1 MTTMMF
7 EDVMPDAVPDL
18 EDVEYPCANC
28 GREVGYGGRGRKPSA
43 KSLCTDCK
51 PTGKRAASVKV
62 TGAAATKAAQAA
74 EVLTQLNAMFAMGA
88 AALGLF
94 ETAGTLVG
102 YQETFKAQAYAA
114 LTTDMKLCESIL
126 KSGAKSSK
134 VSLGMAYV
142 GMGVAVGP
150 TAVNEMR
157 ARKAERDARKA
168 QEEADAAG
176 A

>member
-1 MTTMMF
+1 MTTMTF
-7 EDVMPDAVPDL
+7 EDVIPDAVPDL
-18 EDVEYPCANC
+18 ADVEYPCANC
-28 GREVGYGGRGRKPSA
+28 GREVGYGGRGRKPTA
-43 KSLCTDCK
+43 NSLCPDCK
-51 PTGKRAASVKV
+51 PNAKRSNVKV

-94 ETAGTLVG
+94 ETAGTLVS
-102 YQETFKAQAYAA
+102 YQDTFKAQAYAA

-168 QEEADAAG
+168 ELEDDASG
-176 A
+176 T

>member
-1 MTTMMF
+1 VTTIMF
-7 EDVMPDAVPDL
+7 EDVIPDSVPDL
-18 EDVEYPCANC
+18 ADVEYPCANC

-51 PTGKRAASVKV
+51 PTAKRASVKV
-62 TGAAATKAAQAA
+62 TGTAATKAAQAA
-74 EVLTQLNAMFAMGA
+74 EVLTQLNAMLAMGA

-114 LTTDMKLCESIL
+114 LTTDMALCESIL

-157 ARKAERDARKA
+157 ERKAERLAKKLAED
-168 QEEADAAG
+168 EAG